1 MPLLF
6 PERLWPFQTYRPYPA
21 ATGSAPAG
29 PLAVT
34 ESSSLVS
41 TVTPSTTTESLTAR
55 RTAASAFAA
64 VQTVADP
71 SPSMSR
77 SRSRR
82 NQDRGTR
89 SSRTSPLAC
98 IAMRGASSFTVKR
111 MWLFAVEGVGGAGP
125 ANRCDEALSAG
136 EDFDQLIHRG
146 GATDA
151 LRCPIE
157 PAREPDRRARLGEG
171 VLAVDVD

>member
-1 MPLLF
+1 MMIRF
-6 PERLWPFQTYRPYPA
+6 TQHA
-21 ATGSAPAG
+21 AGG
-29 PLAVT
+29 D
-34 ESSSLVS
+34 
-41 TVTPSTTTESLTAR
+41 
-55 RTAASAFAA
+55 AASDVCVQASPPDEVTAHCAPMQFDDAA
-64 VQTVADP
+64 SGFD
-71 SPSMSR
+71 SWR
-77 SRSRR
+77 
-82 NQDRGTR
+82 
-89 SSRTSPLAC
+89 
-98 IAMRGASSFTVKR
+98 
-111 MWLFAVEGVGGAGP
+111 LFAVEGVGGAGP

>member
-1 MPLLF
+1 MRKAPRAGLALSLWTRRAF
-6 PERLWPFQTYRPYPA
+6 DRLRDGACECARWW
-21 ATGSAPAG
+21 
-29 PLAVT
+29 V
-34 ESSSLVS
+34 V
-41 TVTPSTTTESLTAR
+41 TAR
-55 RTAASAFAA
+55 EWVWRGEREVPHTIATQWENSPTAGTFLPRTAHT
-64 VQTVADP
+64 QT
-71 SPSMSR
+71 R
-77 SRSRR
+77 SRGAP
-82 NQDRGTR
+82 RGER
-89 SSRTSPLAC
+89 EVSHS
-98 IAMRGASSFTVKR
+98 IATQWEN
-111 MWLFAVEGVGGAGP
+111 WLFAVEGVGGAGP